1 MFNKNRLE
9 IAILVKNSFSLACF
23 TGLAMFFGKW
33 WIVLF
38 ALLFWTTLKE
48 QDEVRKDG
56 KEN

>member
-9 IAILVKNSFSLACF
+9 IAVLVKNSFVLACF

-38 ALLFWTTLKE
+38 AALFLTGIKE
-48 QDEVRKDG
+48 QDEVKKDG
-56 KEN
+56 